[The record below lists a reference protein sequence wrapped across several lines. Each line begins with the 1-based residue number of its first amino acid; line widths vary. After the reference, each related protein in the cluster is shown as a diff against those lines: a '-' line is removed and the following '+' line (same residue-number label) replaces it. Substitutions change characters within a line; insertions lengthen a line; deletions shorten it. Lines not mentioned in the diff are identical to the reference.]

1 MLSSIRAMAGHALVV
16 AISAALGLSTVAAGA
31 ASTLDE
37 LIELD
42 LRAWSGEPELLSET
56 YAPDGVHTATFYDR
70 TKEYVGPEAIEAV
83 ARYGG
88 GPETI
93 GPRIDIRL
101 AEGDW
106 RWVSFVSL
114 AGGSA
119 CLWHAVDGQI
129 VHHDCLVPENSYDS
143 QSPAGLDD
151 GSKAAAIDEISE
163 RLDRAWGADSDP
175 ETLAAVYAADAVHS
189 ARFSDTTRRY
199 EGPEEIAAVAGMS
212 IAMETIG
219 PRVDF
224 DVPGGELAWAQVVD
238 LGGGSV
244 CLFRARDGM
253 VIRHDCVLQ
262 IRG

>member
-1 MLSSIRAMAGHALVV
+1 MLSSSRAIAGRALIV

-37 LIELD
+37 LIELN

-56 YAPDGVHTATFYDR
+56 YAPDGVHAATFYDR
-70 TKEYVGPEAIEAV
+70 TNEYVGPEAIEAV

-88 GPETI
+88 GPEMI
-93 GPRIDIRL
+93 GPRTDIGL
-101 AEGDW
+101 AEDDW
-106 RWVSFVSL
+106 RWVSFLSL

-119 CLWHAVDGQI
+119 CLWHAVDGRI
-129 VHHDCLVPENSYDS
+129 VRHDCLVPENSYDGR
-143 QSPAGLDD
+143 PAAGLDD
-151 GSKAAAIDEISE
+151 GSDAAAIDEIGE

-189 ARFSDTTRRY
+189 ARFTDTTRRY

-224 DVPGGELAWAQVVD
+224 DAPDGELAWAQAFD